1 MKVYCV
7 YLVDTGED
15 SMLFKIFDSQEKA
28 EQWIDDLPWENK
40 NDSWSY
46 VIKEWEVE

>member
-15 SMLFKIFDSQEKA
+15 SMLFKIFDSKKKQNNGQMTFLGKTKM
-28 EQWIDDLPWENK
+28 IVGLM
-40 NDSWSY
+40 
-46 VIKEWEVE
+46 